1 MAWVSVKTKDT
12 IPYTTV
18 EVTYDDRSGA
28 DKRFDVDNGICWW
41 INGFWGGMWTAS

>member
-18 EVTYDDRSGA
+18 EVTYDDRSGG

-41 INGFWGGMWTAS
+41 INGFWGGM

>member
-18 EVTYDDRSGA
+18 EVV
-28 DKRFDVDNGICWW
+28 KGIEAYMKKYGIED
-41 INGFWGGMWTAS
+41 INELIGCVK